1 MIILNDVAVG
11 RIYEIESLAELRAY
25 LLSAEDSEA
34 LREELFDEFLK
45 YADYKNVSDW
55 NKAVRQC
62 EALAI
67 IGWGGHEPLEAVRGT
82 YFNGNP
88 ETFFLNRYSE
98 TRFVDAI
105 WSKRVSGYTM
115 EAGRTNFFASSDD
128 PLHRPTVLQSYPVTE
143 CVMEG
148 CLASQRN
155 WIAKNP
161 IRIIRGLDNCY
172 PSSRPVIDSIE
183 NALQKAL
190 DQHMRPELY
199 GEEIN
204 RIVITCSY
212 SFYDNAHCKTNYV
225 IADESLRLRP
235 KDFYPKLL
243 TMYSSEE
250 IEREGY
256 YLRNRFSIGPFRRDT
271 GNIYVTIVLERE
283 FSMMDY
289 QEQREMLATYFRT
302 VLERIAARQKGKLAY
317 DFALMMSDFNRLLDK
332 WLE

>member
-1 MIILNDVAVG
+1 
-11 RIYEIESLAELRAY
+11 
-25 LLSAEDSEA
+25 
-34 LREELFDEFLK
+34 
-45 YADYKNVSDW
+45 
-55 NKAVRQC
+55 
-62 EALAI
+62 
-67 IGWGGHEPLEAVRGT
+67 
-82 YFNGNP
+82 
-88 ETFFLNRYSE
+88 
-98 TRFVDAI
+98 
-105 WSKRVSGYTM
+105 
-115 EAGRTNFFASSDD
+115 
-128 PLHRPTVLQSYPVTE
+128 
-143 CVMEG
+143 
-148 CLASQRN
+148 
-155 WIAKNP
+155 
-161 IRIIRGLDNCY
+161 
-172 PSSRPVIDSIE
+172 
-183 NALQKAL
+183 
-190 DQHMRPELY
+190 MRPELY

-317 DFALMMSDFNRLLDK
+317 DFALMMSDFNRLLDE

>member
-11 RIYEIESLAELRAY
+11 LIYEIESLAELRAY
-25 LLSAEDSEA
+25 LLSTEDSEA

-55 NKAVRQC
+55 NKAVRLC

-115 EAGRTNFFASSDD
+115 EAGHTNFFASSDD
-128 PLHRPTVLQSYPVTE
+128 QLHRPTVLQSYPVTE
-143 CVMEG
+143 YVMEG

-172 PSSRPVIDSIE
+172 PSSRPVIDSVE
-183 NALQKAL
+183 NVLQKAL

-225 IADESLRLRP
+225 IADESLRLSP
-235 KDFYPKLL
+235 KGF
-243 TMYSSEE
+243 
-250 IEREGY
+250 
-256 YLRNRFSIGPFRRDT
+256 
-271 GNIYVTIVLERE
+271 
-283 FSMMDY
+283 
-289 QEQREMLATYFRT
+289 
-302 VLERIAARQKGKLAY
+302 
-317 DFALMMSDFNRLLDK
+317 
-332 WLE
+332 

>member
-1 MIILNDVAVG
+1 MQYG
-11 RIYEIESLAELRAY
+11 Q
-25 LLSAEDSEA
+25 
-34 LREELFDEFLK
+34 
-45 YADYKNVSDW
+45 NVSPDTRW
-55 NKAVRQC
+55 RPDTRIFCIVRRP
-62 EALAI
+62 I
-67 IGWGGHEPLEAVRGT
+67 
-82 YFNGNP
+82 
-88 ETFFLNRYSE
+88 
-98 TRFVDAI
+98 
-105 WSKRVSGYTM
+105 
-115 EAGRTNFFASSDD
+115 ASSD
-128 PLHRPTVLQSYPVTE
+128 
-143 CVMEG
+143 CVAKLPCDRVCNGG

-172 PSSRPVIDSIE
+172 PSSRPVIDSVE
-183 NALQKAL
+183 NVLQKAL

-302 VLERIAARQKGKLAY
+302 VLERIAARQRANLP
-317 DFALMMSDFNRLLDK
+317 MILL
-332 WLE
+332 